1 MLKRFDVSPNGG
13 RYHIIS
19 MQTLLRAEGFYYLG
33 YNDMFNVLKS
43 HSVQPSTDTPLLF
56 RQMIF
61 NAAIGNTDDHLK
73 NFCMLHKE
81 HGFCLSPAYDLLPD
95 IYERREHTLSFNSS
109 YLPPDRNSLQQIG
122 KQQHVKNSEQ
132 IIDEVVQAI
141 SEWRMIFRHYKVPE
155 SDILKLEWGI
165 NRRLERL

>member
-1 MLKRFDVSPNGG
+1 MIRVCRLMRLIYKCD
-13 RYHIIS
+13 I
-19 MQTLLRAEGFYYLG
+19 
-33 YNDMFNVLKS
+33 
-43 HSVQPSTDTPLLF
+43 PLLF
-56 RQMIF
+56 HQMIF

-109 YLPPDRNSLQQIG
+109 CLPPDRNSLKQIG
-122 KQQHVKNSEQ
+122 KQHHIKNSGE
-132 IIDEVVQAI
+132 IIDEVVQAV
-141 SEWRMIFRHYKVPE
+141 SEWRTIFRRYKVPE

-165 NRRLERL
+165 NRRLERLQNYQ